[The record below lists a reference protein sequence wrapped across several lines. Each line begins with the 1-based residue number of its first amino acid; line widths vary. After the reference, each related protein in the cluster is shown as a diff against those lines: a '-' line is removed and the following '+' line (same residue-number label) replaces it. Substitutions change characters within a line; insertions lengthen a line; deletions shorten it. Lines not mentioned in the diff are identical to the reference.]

1 MNNTPVSPMDTLYPS
16 YRPHHSGNVASI
28 GRILVLGLL
37 LLPAACTVEH
47 RGPIKVGMSQPLQPS
62 AQPKV
67 IHTPQAYTPPTVVEM
82 ISLNMPRGQ
91 FNHNAAIWKL
101 LSPLTISHTDRRM
114 LRSNGLRTGAAS
126 FSRWKKLSK
135 ILNSIKGLIS
145 QRSYIQTAALQAVV
159 VNAKMNVHH
168 QFIAFRPLDG
178 RLVLRTFHNCDD
190 IFLLTAEIN
199 RQRNH
204 TVLQIV
210 PAVNLGTVIFN
221 RGPYSL
227 GVVRAAE
234 PVRHIFRHLI
244 FDIPLPPDHFM
255 VVAPTGL
262 RTHPNLI
269 GPTFLSDGREVPARE
284 TVLVFAPL
292 DKLK

>member
-1 MNNTPVSPMDTLYPS
+1 MNNTPVSPMDTLYAS
-16 YRPHHSGNVASI
+16 YRPHHSRKVASI
-28 GRILVLGLL
+28 GRIFALGLL
-37 LLPAACTVEH
+37 LLPTACTVVH
-47 RGPIKVGMSQPLQPS
+47 RGPIKVGMSQPLEPS

-67 IHTPQAYTPPTVVEM
+67 IHTPRAYTPPTVVEM

-101 LSPLTISHTDRRM
+101 LSPLKISHTDRRM
-114 LRSNGLRTGAAS
+114 LRSNGLRTGSAS

-159 VNAKMNVHH
+159 VNAKMNVHRE
-168 QFIAFRPLDG
+168 FIAFRPLDD

-190 IFLLTAEIN
+190 IFLLTAQIDHQE
-199 RQRNH
+199 NH

-210 PAVNLGTVIFN
+210 PAVNLGTVTFS

-227 GVVRAAE
+227 GLVRAAE
-234 PVRHIFRHLI
+234 PRRHIFRHLI
-244 FDIPLPPDHFM
+244 FDIPLPPHHFM
-255 VVAPTGL
+255 VVAPTGFKMN
-262 RTHPNLI
+262 PNLI